1 MKYGLIGEK
10 LSHSFSKEIH
20 ESLADYTYEICE
32 LTPDE
37 VAPFLEAREF
47 EGINV
52 TIPYKEKVIPHLDS
66 VSDAAKK
73 IGAVNTIKKIDGKLA
88 GDNTDFYGMREMILR
103 AGIEIGGKKAL
114 ILGTGG
120 TSKTAKAVLSD
131 LGAKELITV
140 SRGASENTVTYETAI
155 TLHSDAEIIV
165 NTTPLGM
172 YPKTE
177 GMPIDI
183 AHFPNL
189 SGVID
194 AIYNPL
200 RTNLILEAEGRGIP
214 AVGGLMMLI
223 LQAAKASEIFLGK
236 KIDDKE
242 VEAVVKNIFKSK
254 ENIVLI
260 GMPGS
265 GKSTLGKLIAE
276 MTDRAFID
284 TDTVIE
290 EITGKHPAEIIRE
303 SGEDAFRD
311 IETQA
316 VREVSK
322 RSGIVI
328 ATGGG
333 IVKRGGNIPI
343 LRQNG
348 KILYLDCP
356 TDELPVTPDRP
367 LSSSR
372 EVIEELH
379 RTRHPL
385 YIAAADAVIAI
396 SHKNELESNANE
408 VLKIFSEMI
417 I

>member
-20 ESLADYTYEICE
+20 EALADYTYEIRE

-37 VAPFLEAREF
+37 VAPFLAAREF

-52 TIPYKEKVIPHLDS
+52 TIPYKEKVIPHLDEI
-66 VSDAAKK
+66 SDAAKM
-73 IGAVNTIKKIDGKLA
+73 IGAVNTVKNVGGRLI

-103 AGIEIGGKKAL
+103 AGIEIKGKKAL

-120 TSKTAKAVLSD
+120 TSKTAKAVLTD
-131 LGAKELITV
+131 LGASEIIVV
-140 SRGASENTVTYETAI
+140 SRKESDKTVTYEAA
-155 TLHSDAEIIV
+155 LEHHSDAEIIV

-172 YPKTE
+172 YPNTDAC
-177 GMPIDI
+177 PIDLYS
-183 AHFPNL
+183 FPNL
-189 SGVID
+189 TGVID

-200 RTNLILEAEGRGIP
+200 RTNLIIEAQKLGIP

-223 LQAAKASEIFLGK
+223 LQAARASKIFLGK
-236 KIDDKE
+236 KIDEKN
-242 VEAVVKNIFKSK
+242 VEKVVKSIFESK

-260 GMPGS
+260 GMPGC
-265 GKSTLGKLIAE
+265 GKSTIGKILAE
-276 MTDRAFID
+276 ITGKVLVD
-284 TDTVIE
+284 TDAVIE
-290 EITGKHPAEIIRE
+290 KMTGKHPAEIIRE

-316 VREVSK
+316 VREISK
-322 RSGIVI
+322 RSSTVI

-333 IVKRGGNIPI
+333 IVKRSENIPL

-348 KILYLDCP
+348 KIIYINCP
-356 TDELPVTPDRP
+356 TDELPITPDRP

-372 EVIEELH
+372 AAIEKLFL
-379 RTRHPL
+379 TRNLL
-385 YIAAADAVIAI
+385 YTLAADATVNVSHKNAPDIAAAEILTV
-396 SHKNELESNANE
+396 
-408 VLKIFSEMI
+408 FSEI

>member
-20 ESLADYTYEICE
+20 EALADYTYEIRE

-52 TIPYKEKVIPHLDS
+52 TIPYKEKVIPYLDEIA
-66 VSDAAKK
+66 DAARK
-73 IGAVNTIKKIDGKLA
+73 IGAVNTVRKVDGKLI

-103 AGIEIGGKKAL
+103 ADIEIGNKKVL

-120 TSKTAKAVLSD
+120 TSKTAKAVLAD
-131 LGAKELITV
+131 LGAREIITV
-140 SRGASENTVTYETAI
+140 SRKASENTVTYEKAI
-155 TLHSDAEIIV
+155 ELHSDAEIIV

-172 YPKTE
+172 YPNNE
-177 GMPIDI
+177 ACPIDI
-183 AHFPNL
+183 SLFPNL
-189 SGVID
+189 TGVID

-200 RTNLILEAEGRGIP
+200 RTNLILEAQKRGIP

-223 LQAAKASEIFLGK
+223 LQAARASEIFLGK
-236 KIDDKE
+236 KIDDKD
-242 VEAVVKNIFKSK
+242 VAKVVKNIFESK

-265 GKSTLGKLIAE
+265 GKSTLGKLISE
-276 MTDRAFID
+276 ITGKPFID
-284 TDTVIE
+284 TDTAIE
-290 EITGKHPAEIIRE
+290 EMTGKHPSEIIRE
-303 SGEDAFRD
+303 NGENAFRD

-316 VREVSK
+316 AREVSK
-322 RSGIVI
+322 KSGIII

-333 IVKRGGNIPI
+333 IVKRSENISL

-348 KILYLDCP
+348 KIIYLDCR

-372 EVIEELH
+372 EAIEELYN
-379 RTRHPL
+379 TRHPL
-385 YIAAADAVIAI
+385 YLAAADASVEI
-396 SHKNELESNANE
+396 SHKSEPKINANE

-417 I
+417 L

>member
-20 ESLADYTYEICE
+20 EALADYTYEIRE

-37 VAPFLEAREF
+37 VAPFLAAREF

-52 TIPYKEKVIPHLDS
+52 TIPYKEKVILHLDEI
-66 VSDAAKK
+66 SDAAKM
-73 IGAVNTIKKIDGKLA
+73 IGAVNTVKKVDGRLI

-103 AGIEIGGKKAL
+103 AGIEIKSKKAL

-120 TSKTAKAVLSD
+120 TSKTAKAVLTD
-131 LGAKELITV
+131 LGASEIIVV
-140 SRGASENTVTYETAI
+140 SRKESDKTVTYETAV
-155 TLHSDAEIIV
+155 THHSDAEIIV

-172 YPKTE
+172 YPNTDAC
-177 GMPIDI
+177 PIDLYS
-183 AHFPNL
+183 FPNL
-189 SGVID
+189 TGVID

-200 RTNLILEAEGRGIP
+200 RTNLILEAQKLGIL

-223 LQAAKASEIFLGK
+223 LQAARASEIFLGEK
-236 KIDDKE
+236 LDNGK
-242 VEAVVKNIFKSK
+242 VEQVVKNIFESK

-260 GMPGS
+260 GMPGC
-265 GKSTLGKLIAE
+265 GKSTIGKIIAE
-276 MTDRAFID
+276 ITGRSFID
-284 TDTVIE
+284 TDTVIGE
-290 EITGKHPAEIIRE
+290 LTGKHPSEIIRE

-316 VREVSK
+316 VREISK
-322 RSGIVI
+322 RSGTVI

-333 IVKRGGNIPI
+333 IVKRSENIPL

-348 KILYLDCP
+348 RIIYLNCP

-372 EVIEELH
+372 AAIEKLFL
-379 RTRHPL
+379 TRNLL
-385 YIAAADAVIAI
+385 YTLAADATVNVSHKNAPDIAAAEILTV
-396 SHKNELESNANE
+396 
-408 VLKIFSEMI
+408 FSEI